1 MNKNNK
7 MISTADMRFAT
18 LALIVTLFS
27 GTGAQAQITVNRSY
41 SVNQDIDD
49 RGQYVDV
56 RTISNAGIATINDV
70 NVGLSLGSASG
81 STMRAGQVFAT
92 LTHGTASENERV
104 AVLINR
110 PKVSNSN
117 AFGSSLSS
125 LNVTLDDAAATN
137 IYNVTGSTGT
147 YAADGRIGVNP
158 YGTRVAY
165 SSSQVTAGLSALNGD
180 WLASNSWSLLV
191 ADTQA
196 GNRMRLNSW
205 SLSITGT
212 AASTGT
218 MDVGAGGTISAGGS
232 GTETIGA
239 TVSSSGTGASA
250 VSIAASNGQVLD
262 LTGGISGSG
271 DFKTTGDGV
280 VKIGDSANFTGT
292 LEAQGGT
299 VVVDGTM
306 NTASKVV
313 VGSGATVG
321 GTGTVGALEVAS
333 GGTIGPGHSPGQLN
347 VAGNATWAG
356 GASYE
361 WEVNNFL
368 GSAGTNWDFLNI
380 AGTLNITATSSSKF
394 LIDVVSLL
402 ANNNPGNAQNFFPT
416 YDYSLA
422 IATAAG
428 GIEGSLD
435 SLQLDTSAFSNPVT
449 FASWANQPTFTP
461 GYFSLGFSQD
471 NKSIML
477 NYARAIPEPSSAV
490 LTLVGLGVLAI
501 RRRRR

>member
-1 MNKNNK
+1 MNKSNK

-27 GTGAQAQITVNRSY
+27 GTGAEAQITVNRAFT
-41 SVNQDIDD
+41 VNQEIAD
-49 RGQYVDV
+49 RGQYVSSFQ
-56 RTISNAGIATINDV
+56 IANAGLSTINDV
-70 NVGLSLGSASG
+70 NVGLNMSGASG
-81 STMRAGQVFAT
+81 STMRLGQIYAT
-92 LTHGTASENERV
+92 VTVGTASEGSRT
-104 AVLINR
+104 AVLLNR
-110 PKVSNSN
+110 PGVSNSS
-117 AFGSSLSS
+117 AFGSALSS
-125 LNVTLDDAAATN
+125 LNVTFDDSAATN
-137 IYNVTGSTGT
+137 IYNLTGSTGT
-147 YAADGRIGVNP
+147 YAADGRIGVDP

-165 SSSQVTAGLSALNGD
+165 STSQITAGLSALNGNWSD
-180 WLASNSWSLLV
+180 TWSLLV
-191 ADTQA
+191 ADAQA
-196 GNRMRLNSW
+196 GNRAKLNSW

-212 AASTGT
+212 AANSGT
-218 MDVGAGGTISAGGS
+218 LDVGAGGTISASGT

-239 TVSSSGTGASA
+239 TVSSSGTGANA
-250 VSIAASNGQVLD
+250 VSLAASNGQVLD
-262 LTGGISGSG
+262 LTGGISGTG
-271 DFKTTGDGV
+271 DFKTSGSGV

-292 LEAQGGT
+292 LEALGGK
-299 VVVDGTM
+299 VVVDGEM

-402 ANNNPGNAQNFFPT
+402 ANNSPGNAQNFFPT
-416 YDYSLA
+416 YNYSFA

-461 GYFSLGFSQD
+461 GYFSLGISND

-477 NYARAIPEPSSAV
+477 NYAAAIPEPSSAV

-501 RRRRR
+501 RRRNRR

>member
-27 GTGAQAQITVNRSY
+27 GTGAQAQITVNRTY
-41 SVNQDIDD
+41 NVNQDVQD
-49 RGQYVDV
+49 RGQLVNSQ
-56 RTISNAGIATINDV
+56 TISNAGIATINDV
-70 NVGLSLGSASG
+70 NVGLDMGSASA
-81 STMRAGQVFAT
+81 SSMRLGQMYAT
-92 LTHGTASENERV
+92 VTVGTGGGART
-104 AVLINR
+104 AVLLNR
-110 PKVSNSN
+110 EGVSSSN
-117 AFGSSLSS
+117 AFGSSRSS
-125 LNVTLDDAAATN
+125 LNVTFDDAAATN
-137 IYNVTGSTGT
+137 IYNLTGSTGT

-158 YGTRVAY
+158 FGTRVAY
-165 SSSQVTAGLSALNGD
+165 NANQITAGLSALNGSWD
-180 WLASNSWSLLV
+180 NTWSLLV
-191 ADTQA
+191 ADTQK
-196 GNRMRLNSW
+196 GNVAHVNSW

-250 VSIAASNGQVLD
+250 VSIAASNGKVLD

-306 NTASKVV
+306 NSASKVV
-313 VGSGATVG
+313 VRSGATVG

-361 WEVNNFL
+361 WEINNFL

-490 LTLVGLGVLAI
+490 LTLVGLGWMAI

>member
-1 MNKNNK
+1 MNKSNK

-27 GTGAQAQITVNRSY
+27 GAGAQAQITVNRAFT
-41 SVNQDIDD
+41 VNQEIAD
-49 RGQYVDV
+49 RGQYVSSFQ
-56 RTISNAGIATINDV
+56 IANAGLSTINDV
-70 NVGLSLGSASG
+70 NVGLNMSGPSG
-81 STMRAGQVFAT
+81 STMRLGQMYAT
-92 LTHGTASENERV
+92 VTVGTASEGSRT
-104 AVLINR
+104 AVLLNR
-110 PKVSNSN
+110 PGVSNSN
-117 AFGSSLSS
+117 AFGSALSS
-125 LNVTLDDAAATN
+125 LNVTFDDSAATN
-137 IYNVTGSTGT
+137 IYNLTGSTGT
-147 YAADGRIGVNP
+147 YAADGRIGVDP

-165 SSSQVTAGLSALNGD
+165 SSSQITAGLSALNGD
-180 WLASNSWSLLV
+180 WRDTWSLLV
-191 ADTQA
+191 ADAQA
-196 GNRMRLNSW
+196 GNRAKLNSW

-218 MDVGAGGTISAGGS
+218 LDVGEGGTISASGT

-239 TVSSSGTGASA
+239 TVSSSGTGANA
-250 VSIAASNGQVLD
+250 VSLAASNGQVLD
-262 LTGGISGSG
+262 LTGGISGTG
-271 DFKTTGDGV
+271 DFKTSGSGV

-292 LEAQGGT
+292 LEALGGK
-299 VVVDGTM
+299 VVVDGEM

-347 VAGNATWAG
+347 VAGDATWAG

-361 WEVNNFL
+361 WEINSFL

-380 AGTLNITATSSSKF
+380 DGKLKVTATSESKF

-402 ANNNPGNAQNFFPT
+402 ASNSPGNAQNFFPT
-416 YDYSLA
+416 YNYSFA

-461 GYFSLGFSQD
+461 GYFSLGISND

-477 NYARAIPEPSSAV
+477 NYAAAIPEPSSAV

-501 RRRRR
+501 RRRNRR

>member
-27 GTGAQAQITVNRSY
+27 GTGAQAQITVNRTY
-41 SVNQDIDD
+41 NVNQDVQD
-49 RGQYVDV
+49 RGQLVNSQ
-56 RTISNAGIATINDV
+56 TISNAGIATINDV
-70 NVGLSLGSASG
+70 NVGLDMGSASG
-81 STMRAGQVFAT
+81 STMRLGQMYAT
-92 LTHGTASENERV
+92 VTVGTGGGART
-104 AVLINR
+104 AVLLNR
-110 PKVSNSN
+110 EGVSSSN
-117 AFGSSLSS
+117 AFGSSRSS
-125 LNVTLDDAAATN
+125 LNVTFDDAAATN
-137 IYNVTGSTGT
+137 IYNLTGSTGT

-158 YGTRVAY
+158 FGTRVAY
-165 SSSQVTAGLSALNGD
+165 NANQITAGLSALNGSWD
-180 WLASNSWSLLV
+180 NTWSLLV
-191 ADTQA
+191 ADTQK
-196 GNRMRLNSW
+196 GNVAHVNSW

-239 TVSSSGTGASA
+239 TVSSSGKGASA
-250 VSIAASNGQVLD
+250 VSIAASNGKVLD
-262 LTGGISGSG
+262 LTGGISGTG

-280 VKIGDSANFTGT
+280 VKIGNSANFTGT
-292 LEAQGGT
+292 LEALGGT

-313 VGSGATVG
+313 VRSGATVG

-428 GIEGSLD
+428 GIQGSLD
-435 SLQLDTSAFSNPVT
+435 SLQLDTSAFTNSTT

-461 GYFSLGFSQD
+461 GHFSLGFSQD

-490 LTLVGLGVLAI
+490 LTLVGLGWMAI
-501 RRRRR
+501 RRRRGR